1 MTSISACA
9 ASTGKRASWALTC
22 EKIYAMT
29 IHRREDGNRTK
40 KRQGQKAALLMA
52 LLAAWS
58 IEQSFSR
65 SVRYFPTAVHAAGA
79 LVLVLESSI
88 LLNGVDLSSHAPAGT
103 MARFLA
109 GSLPAYL
116 LAAALAA
123 WFWWIIRA
131 AQKQV

>member
-1 MTSISACA
+1 MVEAWFLLQYA
-9 ASTGKRASWALTC
+9 AKPDGLARLYHTTLFSWPVGHFAADFVELS
-22 EKIYAMT
+22 
-29 IHRREDGNRTK
+29 
-40 KRQGQKAALLMA
+40 ALLMA
-52 LLAAWS
+52 LLAAWF

-65 SVRYFPTAVHAAGA
+65 SVHYFPTAVHAAGA
-79 LVLVLESSI
+79 LVLVLESGI
-88 LLNGVDLSSHAPAGT
+88 LLNDVDLSSHDPAGT

>member
-1 MTSISACA
+1 MLEAWFLLQYA
-9 ASTGKRASWALTC
+9 AKP
-22 EKIYAMT
+22 
-29 IHRREDGNRTK
+29 DGLARLYHATLF
-40 KRQGQKAALLMA
+40 GWPVGHFVADFVELSALLMA

-88 LLNGVDLSSHAPAGT
+88 LLNGVDLSSHDPAGT

-131 AQKQV
+131 VQKQV